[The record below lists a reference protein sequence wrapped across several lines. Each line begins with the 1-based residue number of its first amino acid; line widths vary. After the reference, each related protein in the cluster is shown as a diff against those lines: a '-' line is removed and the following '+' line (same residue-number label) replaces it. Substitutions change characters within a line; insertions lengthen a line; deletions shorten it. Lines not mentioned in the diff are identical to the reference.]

1 MRPTF
6 VGFYVF
12 GVMVRFYYGIFSAT
26 VDNGIFK
33 PVFNIQIIIHGH
45 NVYFE

>member
-12 GVMVRFYYGIFSAT
+12 GVMVRFYYGILGANI
-26 VDNGIFK
+26 DNGIFK
-33 PVFNIQIIIHGH
+33 SFLNI
-45 NVYFE
+45 